1 MLRRPV
7 AAVAVAHGVT
17 ITSPT
22 SAKKEDPLQP
32 PLSMLKPGDLEAAG
46 PGGGGEKGWWDTRPP
61 FAYKGWATHL
71 LSKR

>member
-1 MLRRPV
+1 M

-17 ITSPT
+17 ITPPT

-32 PLSMLKPGDLEAAG
+32 PLSMLKLGDLEAAG
-46 PGGGGEKGWWDTRPP
+46 PGGRGKRGWRDPWPP

-71 LSKR
+71 LSKS